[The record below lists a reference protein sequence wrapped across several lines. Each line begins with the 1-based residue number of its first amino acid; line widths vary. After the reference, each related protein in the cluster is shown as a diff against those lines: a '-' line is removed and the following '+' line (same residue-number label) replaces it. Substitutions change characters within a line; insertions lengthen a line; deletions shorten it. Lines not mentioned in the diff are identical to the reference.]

1 VTSEDIS
8 RPRLEPFLGEAALVS
23 STKKP
28 KRHIISDLIG
38 RLQSTIRMWM
48 TRHRDRQALL
58 NVLDED
64 HRIAADLGTTEEKL
78 RTWAQKPFWSP

>member
-1 VTSEDIS
+1 MTSEDIS
-8 RPRLEPFLGEAALVS
+8 RLEPFRGEETALVS

-28 KRHIISDLIG
+28 KRHIIGSLIG
-38 RLQSTIRMWM
+38 RFQSTIRVWM
-48 TRHRDRQALL
+48 TRQRDRQALL

-78 RTWAQKPFWSP
+78 RAWAQKPFWSP